1 MEKQERL
8 RIFIIVSSVLF
19 AILLMANLVKAKG
32 TVDIKETKRKVNE
45 KNNSIVSSFDYNA
58 KTVVAAL
65 KNEIIIYD
73 GKNLVKKNDKFKNIF
88 ETRLAINDFVM
99 KVEQEDIYI
108 LDKIDKILYKINKD
122 GEIVSQAKFME
133 SGQNIYPL
141 KNGDVLLSYNT
152 NVAADGIIVYDSDM
166 KQKTNIN
173 YPNSLISTVN
183 FEESTNTI
191 YVSVQV
197 NNLADI
203 TNTIYAYNSNYEV
216 QSINSYKNLLTIEM
230 INTNNSKL
238 ILDPTRLYILDGKY
252 KNVATIDAQNS
263 FAGMV
268 LVNEKIYLLD
278 GNKNVRIYDKTGK
291 LLEEKAFK
299 DTINKMILDMP
310 QIIYIGTTSVH
321 TQNRTMEFAK
331 DIEKSVLLSN
341 NKLVLFFKGNVEIIP
356 IQ

>member
-8 RIFIIVSSVLF
+8 RIFIIVSSGFFAVLL
-19 AILLMANLVKAKG
+19 IANLVRAKG
-32 TVDIKETKRKVNE
+32 TVDIKETNRKVNE

-73 GKNLVKKNDKFKNIF
+73 GKNLVKKNDNFKNIF

-99 KVEQEDIYI
+99 KVEAEDIYI

-197 NNLADI
+197 NNLSDI
-203 TNTIYAYNSNYEV
+203 TNTIYAYNSSYEV

-268 LVNEKIYLLD
+268 LVN

-321 TQNRTMEFAK
+321 IQNRTLEFAK
-331 DIEKSVLLSN
+331 DIEKSILLSN

-356 IQ
+356 LQ

>member
-1 MEKQERL
+1 MKKQELL

-19 AILLMANLVKAKG
+19 AVLLLANIVKVQEKAG
-32 TVDIKETKRKVNE
+32 VKETASKESDKSNTV
-45 KNNSIVSSFDYNA
+45 VSFFEYNA
-58 KTVVAAL
+58 KTEVASL

-73 GKNLVKKNDKFKNIF
+73 GKNLVKKNDKFKDVF

-99 KVEQEDIYI
+99 KVEQENIFI

-122 GEIVSQAKFME
+122 GDIVSQVKFVE

-152 NVAADGIIVYDSDM
+152 NVSADGVIVYGTDM
-166 KQKTNIN
+166 KQKANIN
-173 YPNSLISTVN
+173 YPNSLISTIN

-191 YVSVQV
+191 YVSAQV
-197 NNLADI
+197 NNLTDI
-203 TNTIYAYNSNYEV
+203 TNTIYAYNSSYEV
-216 QSINSYKNLLTIEM
+216 QSINSYKNLLTIDM
-230 INTNNSKL
+230 INTNNSKF

-268 LVNEKIYLLD
+268 LVNDRIYLLD
-278 GNKNVRIYDKTGK
+278 GSKSVRIYDKSGK
-291 LLEEKAFK
+291 LLEEKVFK
-299 DTINKMILDMP
+299 DNIKKMILNMP
-310 QIIYIGTTSVH
+310 QILYIGTTSVH
-321 TQNRTMEFAK
+321 TQNKVIEFAK
-331 DIEKSVLLSN
+331 DIEKSILLSN

>member
-1 MEKQERL
+1 
-8 RIFIIVSSVLF
+8 
-19 AILLMANLVKAKG
+19 
-32 TVDIKETKRKVNE
+32 
-45 KNNSIVSSFDYNA
+45 
-58 KTVVAAL
+58 
-65 KNEIIIYD
+65 
-73 GKNLVKKNDKFKNIF
+73 
-88 ETRLAINDFVM
+88 M

-133 SGQNIYPL
+133 SGQNIYLL

-166 KQKTNIN
+166 KPKTNIN

-203 TNTIYAYNSNYEV
+203 TNTIYAYNSSYEV

-310 QIIYIGTTSVH
+310 QIIYIGTTSVDAFDKPY
-321 TQNRTMEFAK
+321 TALLQATTPEKKAEALKQLQAVEEK
-331 DIEKSVLLSN
+331 DITKMPIFVLKNMIFVNGEKVDT
-341 NKLVLFFKGNVEIIP
+341 KGANFGNPWFAYDLGFENWELK
-356 IQ
+356 